1 MLRLPSRAAL
11 PALCVFLASA
21 LPASDND
28 AKPAPDVDSVVTL
41 LDLVIDADEDTARRC
56 LAILT
61 RSLQS
66 GEVPAQR
73 ANGLRERLGARLA
86 AIVRDREHP
95 LRLDAAVLAAAW
107 KDADGLR
114 VAREAFA
121 TADLPAERRLVA
133 LASLV
138 AVDDETVLESV
149 RRALAERAGDGSE
162 TPDAAGS
169 ADFRGQVLAALG
181 RLERAEVAGVVL
193 AEFERLRP
201 DVQPRALELL
211 TQRPVWSRAL
221 LAAVAEKRISK
232 DALNLN
238 QLRRIASFR
247 DEELQ
252 TQFKALYGALRE
264 GRSPERE
271 RVVRQMRD
279 FLRGSPG
286 DPHAGEA
293 AFKKVCAQC
302 HRIYGAGE
310 EVGPDITL
318 NGRNNWEQLLSN
330 VFDPSLVIGPGY
342 QARQLLTDDGRVL
355 TGLAVEEGEQRVVLK
370 VQGGKLETIPRDQIE
385 EYKVSDVSM
394 MPEQLENQLTRQ
406 EIADLMAFLALDKHP
421 QDPDAKY
428 LPGAP
433 VAKER

>member
-1 MLRLPSRAAL
+1 VCL
-11 PALCVFLASA
+11 FLASTHS
-21 LPASDND
+21 ASED
-28 AKPAPDVDSVVTL
+28 APDVDSVVTL

-66 GEVPAQR
+66 GELPAKR
-73 ANGLRERLGARLA
+73 VEGLRERLGTRLA
-86 AIVRDREHP
+86 AIVRDGEHP
-95 LRLDAAVLAAAW
+95 LRLDAAVVAAAW

-121 TADLPAERRLVA
+121 AGMLPAERRLVA

-138 AVDDETVLESV
+138 AADDETVLESV
-149 RRALAERAGDGSE
+149 RRALAERTGDG
-162 TPDAAGS
+162 AAA

-193 AEFERLRP
+193 AEFDRLEP
-201 DVQPRALELL
+201 DVQPRAIELL

-238 QLRRIASFR
+238 QLRRLASFK

-252 TQFKALYGALRE
+252 AQFKALYGALRE

-286 DPHAGEA
+286 DPHSGEA

-302 HRIYGAGE
+302 HKIYGAGE
-310 EVGPDITL
+310 EVGPDVTL

-406 EIADLMAFLALDKHP
+406 EIADLMAFLALDRHP
-421 QDPDAKY
+421 RDPEAKY

-433 VAKER
+433 VRSAK